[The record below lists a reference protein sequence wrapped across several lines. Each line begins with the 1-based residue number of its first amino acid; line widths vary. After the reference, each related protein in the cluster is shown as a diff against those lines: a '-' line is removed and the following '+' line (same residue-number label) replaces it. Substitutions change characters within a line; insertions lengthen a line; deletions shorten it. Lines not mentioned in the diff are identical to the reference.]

1 MTEQEQ
7 FEAWWAKQKITA
19 DDSSISPLAWKM
31 VAWNGWIARSQRP
44 EGDAI
49 KLLQRWR
56 DLYGGSTCTDKASQ
70 KDMTELDKDTEA
82 FLERLEPQNG
92 RPKS

>member
-1 MTEQEQ
+1 MT
-7 FEAWWAKQKITA
+7 FEEWWNSQSAGMKNPASKSA
-19 DDSSISPLAWKM
+19 
-31 VAWNGWIARSQRP
+31 SQRGWDAAMAAP